1 MKDLSSILTSL
12 TGDDLSTAR
21 EGLRN
26 MRRDVVNQML
36 QAEGELAFW
45 DESEVVHD
53 TDALTKQRAENK
65 KVNDQTLANLRAKY
79 ERFDVRLN
87 QLPAEEAV
95 DA

>member
-12 TGDDLSTAR
+12 TGDDLRAAR

-45 DESEVVHD
+45 DESEVVHK
-53 TDALTKQRAENK
+53 TDALTNERAEQK
-65 KVNDQTLANLRAKY
+65 KVGDQSLANFRAKY
-79 ERFDVRLN
+79 ERFDARLN
-87 QLPAEEAV
+87 QLPDAEKA
-95 DA
+95 DD